1 MSRVRDAV
9 CLGASVLFGAM
20 WLFAAGAKAWA
31 PLPAYEFI
39 GYAVPLGITA
49 KLTVVG
55 AVAAEA
61 LLGAAMILRA
71 ARGFGW
77 SLAMLVCTVAV
88 LFWVRAA
95 AGGEAPC
102 GCYSNAFETRI
113 DDELVRDGV
122 IAAVHAGL
130 IFWQRAAQRVSASP
144 NSAAV

>member
-1 MSRVRDAV
+1 MSRAARVAFAV
-9 CLGASVLFGAM
+9 ASALFGAM

-31 PLPAYEFI
+31 PLPAYEFV
-39 GYAVPLGITA
+39 GYALPPGIVA
-49 KLTVVG
+49 KLAVVG
-55 AVAAEA
+55 AVGAEA
-61 LLGAAMILRA
+61 LLGAAMLLRA

-77 SLAMLVCTVAV
+77 SLAMLAATVGV
-88 LFWVRAA
+88 LFWVRSA

-130 IFWQRAAQRVSASP
+130 ILWQRAIQRSSVSP
-144 NSAAV
+144 NSAAS

>member
-9 CLGASVLFGAM
+9 FVVASVLFGAM

-39 GYAVPLGITA
+39 GYAVPLGVTA

-61 LLGAAMILRA
+61 LLGASMILRA
-71 ARGFGW
+71 TRGFGW
-77 SLAMLVCTVAV
+77 SLAMLAGTVGV
-88 LFWVRAA
+88 LFWVRTA

-113 DDELVRDGV
+113 DDELVRDGM
-122 IAAVHAGL
+122 IAAVHAAL
-130 IFWQRAAQRVSASP
+130 IVWQRLARVPPPAA
-144 NSAAV
+144 

>member
-1 MSRVRDAV
+1 VSRVRDAV
-9 CLGASVLFGAM
+9 FVVASVLFGAM

-31 PLPAYEFI
+31 PLPAYEFV
-39 GYAVPLGITA
+39 GYAVPLGIVA
-49 KLTVVG
+49 KLAIVG
-55 AVAAEA
+55 AVGAEA

-71 ARGFGW
+71 TRGFGW
-77 SLAMLVCTVAV
+77 SLAMLVGTVGV

-130 IFWQRAAQRVSASP
+130 IVWQRVAQRPIASP

>member
-1 MSRVRDAV
+1 MSRVRNAV
-9 CLGASVLFGAM
+9 FVGASVLFGAM
-20 WLFAAGAKAWA
+20 WLFAAGAKAWV

-39 GYAVPLGITA
+39 GYAVPPGMVA
-49 KLTVVG
+49 KLAIVG

-61 LLGAAMILRA
+61 LLGASMILRA
-71 ARGFGW
+71 TRGFGW
-77 SLAMLVCTVAV
+77 SLAMLAGAVGV

-122 IAAVHAGL
+122 VAAVHAGL
-130 IFWQRAAQRVSASP
+130 VFWQRAAQRVSASP